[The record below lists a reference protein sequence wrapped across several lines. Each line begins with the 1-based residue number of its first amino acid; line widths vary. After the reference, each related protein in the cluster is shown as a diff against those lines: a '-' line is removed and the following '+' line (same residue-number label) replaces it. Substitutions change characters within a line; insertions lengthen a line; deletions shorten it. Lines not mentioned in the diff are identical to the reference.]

1 MSRDWRICLWPIGL
15 LFTFGSTLLDAET
28 NHTIRKGETIYSL
41 ARKYQTTPEAII
53 SVNRI
58 GDHTNIS
65 VGAQL
70 VIPQYHTVAKN
81 ETYYSIAKR
90 YAITVGQLLALN
102 SRSSSNILGIGER
115 LVVPVESATLPSAA
129 AASPPPPPE
138 VGGSAP
144 KPVPAPVASPVST
157 RLASTTSDNFWPH
170 SGKRGEM
177 KGKFPAVTFEAQAG
191 DAVRAVYDGRVIYVG
206 NNPHFGR
213 VVFVQASTG
222 HIYIYGGHDSVEV
235 QVGSLV
241 SVGSVVGRV
250 GRPGAHQQHPRIYF
264 SVWHA
269 NRFVDP
275 QLAPRG

>member
-1 MSRDWRICLWPIGL
+1 MNRDWRICVWPIGL
-15 LFTFGSTLLDAET
+15 LLTCGIAPLEAET
-28 NHTIRKGETIYSL
+28 NHTIRKGETVYSV
-41 ARKYQTTPEAII
+41 ARKYQITPEAII
-53 SVNRI
+53 SANRI
-58 GDHTNIS
+58 EDHTNIS

-70 VIPQYHTVAKN
+70 VIPQYHLVAKQ

-90 YAITVGQLLALN
+90 YRITVAQLLALN
-102 SRSSSNILGIGER
+102 SRSTSDILGVGER
-115 LVVPVESATLPSAA
+115 LVVPVEGAALPSAA
-129 AASPPPPPE
+129 SASPS
-138 VGGSAP
+138 VVSGDSAP
-144 KPVPAPVASPVST
+144 QGGGAAAAPIST
-157 RLASTTSDNFWPH
+157 RLASTSSDNFWPH
-170 SGKRGEM
+170 SGKRGNI

-213 VVFVQASTG
+213 VVFIQAPTG

-235 QVGSLV
+235 QVGALV

-250 GRPGAHQQHPRIYF
+250 GRPGAHQEHPRIYF
-264 SVWHA
+264 SVWRA